1 MFSRTKIENLTKA
14 VTFSIIFK
22 PETNMRELDLV
33 AGDQETKETWVS
45 VIRHL
50 VARLAQI
57 TNQQS
62 HDMSVSIVKKGVKN
76 GPKKDDFW
84 DRVFLLLLHKT

>member
-1 MFSRTKIENLTKA
+1 MNLNEA

-45 VIRHL
+45 VIRQL
-50 VARLAQI
+50 VNRLGQI

-62 HDMSVSIVKKGVKN
+62 HDMSVSTV
-76 GPKKDDFW
+76 W
-84 DRVFLLLLHKT
+84 TT